1 MTSPSVRKIWR
12 SVLLSA
18 VVASTMATS
27 CFRRSTVVLTPSPT
41 SPRRM
46 QARVIAITDSI
57 ARIHG
62 LKPKRPW
69 DYCTVRGIKGI
80 PDAAWQG
87 GSLWLSTCVD
97 TEHGA
102 MEIELRRNGYRWQE
116 KDKIIR
122 QELSDALG
130 AALKGDSISVVIDPE

>member
-1 MTSPSVRKIWR
+1 
-12 SVLLSA
+12 
-18 VVASTMATS
+18 
-27 CFRRSTVVLTPSPT
+27 
-41 SPRRM
+41 M

-62 LKPKRPW
+62 LKPKHPS

-80 PDAAWQG
+80 PDAAWHD

-97 TEHGA
+97 TAQRGG
-102 MEIELRRNGYRWQE
+102 MEIEIRRNGYRWQG
-116 KDKIIR
+116 KDKTIR

-130 AALKGDSISVVIDPE
+130 AALRGDSISVVIDPE